1 MKKFLKIVVFGLVSL
16 VLLVLAYAY
25 IGYNAWSPGEVKV
38 AADSGSLRYYQASY
52 ADCRSSFR
60 QKALEMK
67 SRFDSVE
74 VFPIHVNSKTDNDLT
89 IDVCYIPAQ
98 NKKFKLLILSSG
110 IHGVEGFV
118 GSAVQQMVMN
128 ELITKN
134 LVAET
139 GILFIH
145 AMNPYG
151 FKNFRRVSENNIDL
165 NRNFETDTTLFSF
178 KNEGYTALYGLLN
191 PDEKANPKNLKN
203 KFYLLVAVQNLV
215 KESMKSLR
223 QAIMQGQYQYENGLY
238 FGGRKFE
245 SQVSLIAPVITRYAN
260 SYDKIMDID
269 LHSGYGEL
277 GVLHLFPDPVKDVN
291 VKTAI
296 EQVFTGYRIDWGDSD
311 DFYTSY
317 GGFSDYLGKLLPTKF
332 YLPMVFEFGTLNSQ
346 TTLGVVHSLHNMVLE
361 NQGFHHGYSSA
372 KVKEEISINFR
383 EMYCPSSPLW
393 RTKVIADTR
402 NMMATVFRNF

>member
-1 MKKFLKIVVFGLVSL
+1 MKKFLKITAIVVVTLLML
-16 VLLVLAYAY
+16 VLSYAY
-25 IGYNAWSPGEVKV
+25 IGYNTWSPGEVK
-38 AADSGSLRYYQASY
+38 ATADPGSLKYYQNSY
-52 ADCRSSFR
+52 AECRSSFR
-60 QKALEMK
+60 QEALKMK
-67 SRFDSVE
+67 SRFDSVK
-74 VFPIHVNSKTDNDLT
+74 VFPIQVNSKTDSDLT

-98 NKKFKLLILSSG
+98 NKKSKLLILSSG

-128 ELITKN
+128 ELITKDM
-134 LVAET
+134 VAET

-178 KNEGYTALYGLLN
+178 KNEGYNELYGLLN
-191 PDEKANPKNLKN
+191 PDEKANSDNLKN
-203 KFYLLVAVQNLV
+203 KFFLLVAVQKLV

-223 QAIMQGQYQYENGLY
+223 QAIMQGQYEYESGLY

-245 SQVSLIAPVITRYAN
+245 PQISIIAPVILKYAN

-277 GVLHLFPDPVKDVN
+277 GVLHLFPDPVKDVK
-291 VKTAI
+291 VKTAM
-296 EQVFTGYRIDWGDSD
+296 EQVFAGYRIDWGDSD
-311 DFYTSY
+311 DFYTTY
-317 GGFSDYLGKLLPTKF
+317 GGFSDYVGKLLSTKF
-332 YLPMVFEFGTLNSQ
+332 YMPMVFEFGTLNSQ
-346 TTLGVVHSLHNMVLE
+346 TTLGVVHSLQNMILE
-361 NQGFHHGYSSA
+361 NQGFHQGYSSV
-372 KVKEEISINFR
+372 KVKEEISNNFK

-393 RTKVIADTR
+393 RSKAIADTR
-402 NMMATVFRNF
+402 NMMGTVLRNF